1 MTVGS
6 DTAPMGLGVPLHGD
20 FEIKQRTAAT
30 DTVTITGATSQS
42 GDFIVCRVIAG
53 TEMFSVDV
61 DGNIVN
67 AGDITSAGTNL
78 TMATG
83 SKITFG
89 ALATTAPSAGTAGQ
103 LYLLQASTAVQ
114 LGATNNSGDLVY
126 FALSTT
132 TAIS

>member
-1 MTVGS
+1 MAVGS
-6 DTAPMGLGVPLHGD
+6 DAWKGLGVPLNGD

-30 DTVTITGATSQS
+30 DIMTITGASGQS
-42 GDFIVCRVIAG
+42 GDFVVCRNSAG
-53 TEMFSVDV
+53 AEKLAVDSS
-61 DGNIVN
+61 GNIV
-67 AGDITSAGTNL
+67 SAGTSITL
-78 TMATG
+78 ATG
-83 SKITFG
+83 SKINFS

-132 TAIS
+132 TGIS